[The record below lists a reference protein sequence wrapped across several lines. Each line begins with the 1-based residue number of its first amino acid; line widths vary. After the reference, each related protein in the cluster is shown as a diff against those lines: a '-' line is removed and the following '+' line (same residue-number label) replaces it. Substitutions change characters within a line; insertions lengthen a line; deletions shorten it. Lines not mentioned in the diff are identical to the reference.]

1 MNSSTRRAVLRALAG
16 AVGLGL
22 GSRRTAAA
30 PVSGQL
36 TAGGIRKLTE
46 LRYVSGSRGGAQTL
60 DLYLPALPSP
70 KVAQAATAARPEGA
84 APAKGVPLLVF
95 FHGGAWISGDKDQYA
110 LLGLSLAT
118 QGFAVAIPNYRL
130 AGAGGPRHPA
140 QVQDAA
146 QAVAWLRQ
154 HAAEHGFARDRIV
167 VGGHSAGAY
176 LAAMLAFAPEFL
188 KAAGEKPEALCGF
201 VGLEGIYDLQEL
213 ATRFPSY
220 RDDFLQAAFGEPGE
234 GWRRASPQY
243 LAHGV
248 QKPWLLVHS
257 LEDELVDVDQSKRF
271 QVALTAKGVPVQYV
285 VTPTGNHFGIVAQLS
300 LPLSPLAGQ
309 VIRFVRAV
317 TEPL

>member
-16 AVGLGL
+16 AAGLGL
-22 GSRRTAAA
+22 GSRRAAAA

-130 AGAGGPRHPA
+130 AGDGGPRHPA

-154 HAAEHGFARDRIV
+154 HAAEYGYQKTRVV
-167 VGGHSAGAY
+167 VGGHSAGAHIS
-176 LAAMLAFAPEFL
+176 AMLAFAPEFL
-188 KAAGEKPEALCGF
+188 KAYGDSPESLCGF
-201 VGLEGIYDLQEL
+201 IGLNVGLN
-213 ATRFPSY
+213 PSPSRKRVLCRRRGTK
-220 RDDFLQAAFGEPGE
+220 RDHSASRLSMRWISACPQSSGARTLVPMS
-234 GWRRASPQY
+234 RAIS
-243 LAHGV
+243 
-248 QKPWLLVHS
+248 
-257 LEDELVDVDQSKRF
+257 
-271 QVALTAKGVPVQYV
+271 AKNSRSCFRNGGGAYS
-285 VTPTGNHFGIVAQLS
+285 TKNIN
-300 LPLSPLAGQ
+300 PLSIL
-309 VIRFVRAV
+309 RAV
-317 TEPL
+317 SLSNPGDPNKHSRSRSLQSGSPKR